1 MLNLPRIVD
10 ITRHILFQARA
21 LKAEVEEEKSGSGS
35 EEESEAGGEEAEEAV
50 VTEGFSFG

>member
-1 MLNLPRIVD
+1 MNLPRIVD
-10 ITRHILFQARA
+10 ITRHILFQART